1 MSGQQPPEPS
11 AQSPRRQLV
20 LCIDDQE
27 DGLRIRKLFLETMG
41 YEVLT
46 AARGRAALN
55 IIARHHIDAVILDY
69 RMPEMDG
76 EAVAAELRRI
86 HPRLPIVMLSGY
98 VPEIPGRV
106 HELVNAFVSKG
117 SPPTE
122 LLNALQTAL
131 GSSPKKPARPS
142 TSAIMQK
149 AEEQLERSRAL
160 LAKNRDLLRQLG
172 RKN

>member
-1 MSGQQPPEPS
+1 
-11 AQSPRRQLV
+11 LV

-46 AARGRAALN
+46 ATTGRVGLN
-55 IIARHHIDAVILDY
+55 LMSEHSADAVVLDY
-69 RMPEMDG
+69 RMPGMDG

-86 HPRLPIVMLSGY
+86 YPRLPIVMLSGY

-106 HELVNAFVSKG
+106 HDLVNAFVSKG

-142 TSAIMQK
+142 TSVILEK